1 MKDTRKRYIL
11 PVVIGAVIVVFVA
24 IGLLRKHDIE
34 GDSSLVENFKK
45 PGGDTLA
52 VGIEMSPLTYILEND
67 TAEGFDYLMLRDM
80 ARQHGVPVK
89 FHPFTQLDRAFTD
102 LKDKKYDLLVAA
114 MPSTAA
120 LKEYFPLTDAV
131 YIDRQVLVQLA
142 DSAGGKGAVGSQEQ
156 LMGDTLWI
164 AKGKPFKTRLQ
175 NMAKELGDT
184 ITVLTDPEQSSEHLA
199 IMTAL
204 GQIKHAVVGEAVAR
218 RVARQYPQLDIS
230 TPISL
235 SQFQVWAVAPG
246 DSALLD
252 TLNRWIDEFKATA
265 EYRRLAEHYLSN
277 N

>member
-1 MKDTRKRYIL
+1 
-11 PVVIGAVIVVFVA
+11 
-24 IGLLRKHDIE
+24 
-34 GDSSLVENFKK
+34 
-45 PGGDTLA
+45 
-52 VGIEMSPLTYILEND
+52 
-67 TAEGFDYLMLRDM
+67 
-80 ARQHGVPVK
+80 
-89 FHPFTQLDRAFTD
+89 
-102 LKDKKYDLLVAA
+102 
-114 MPSTAA
+114 
-120 LKEYFPLTDAV
+120 
-131 YIDRQVLVQLA
+131 
-142 DSAGGKGAVGSQEQ
+142 
-156 LMGDTLWI
+156 
-164 AKGKPFKTRLQ
+164 
-175 NMAKELGDT
+175 MAKELGDT